1 MQNFIFCA
9 VIAFQLSVG
18 CARHLWGMF
27 GKISVKSFHKISYF
41 LEEKNWKYL
50 INCFRVFKPR
60 ENTKRSFTL
69 HADIPH

>member
-50 INCFRVFKPR
+50 INCLRVFKPR